1 MEAEEEPSEET
12 EESSNEEEVAESEE
26 APIQRRRA
34 SLVAVLEEKN
44 DGALTLSGEKT
55 LNGAGAH
62 ILSLPPAPSASLA
75 LIAARSEGDVAISI
89 ERRDADGQWRAIGV
103 ERGRAPVAA
112 WPAAGDG
119 EMRAVVWA
127 IGGEDAPI
135 TLAARAVERRAR
147 RLGEIA
153 LDPVDGVAGVLR
165 RQGCNARRGPRDA
178 GDAREYR
185 RRLDGGDIIARG
197 ALRTARAASAGTV
210 ADGAR

>member
-12 EESSNEEEVAESEE
+12 EEVSNEEQAAENEE
-26 APIQRRRA
+26 APLSGVELRL
-34 SLVAVLEEKN
+34 SLPEEKN
-44 DGALTLSGEKT
+44 DGALALSGETT
-55 LNGAGAH
+55 LKGARAH

-112 WPAAGDG
+112 WPAADDG

-153 LDPVDGVAGVLR
+153 P
-165 RQGCNARRGPRDA
+165 
-178 GDAREYR
+178 
-185 RRLDGGDIIARG
+185 
-197 ALRTARAASAGTV
+197 
-210 ADGAR
+210 